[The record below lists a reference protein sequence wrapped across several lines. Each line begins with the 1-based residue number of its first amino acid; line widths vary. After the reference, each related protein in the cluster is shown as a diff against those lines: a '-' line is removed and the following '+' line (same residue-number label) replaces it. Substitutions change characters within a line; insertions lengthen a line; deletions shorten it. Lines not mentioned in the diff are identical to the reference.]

1 MCIHIKDSTGKKT
14 CAYFIN
20 RININIYIYIYKECL
35 LIHVVHIKDLS
46 DNNLEF
52 TNYHST
58 NYHYCYMQ

>member
-20 RININIYIYIYKECL
+20 RININIYIYKECL

-46 DNNLEF
+46 DTNLEF
-52 TNYHST
+52 TNYHSI